1 MRSLFGAHESSGSA
15 GNVRFNPDSS
25 RWRAARRSSTLRTI
39 SARANA
45 PESTAD
51 ICSNSGKICHVAD
64 IGAIDEDPALED
76 LSDFLRAHVHPH
88 YRLADLLHK
97 GVAFHYGN
105 IPQII
110 RGRVEELLRE
120 RVLRFVCCT
129 STLLQG
135 MNLPAKNIFVE
146 NPKKGRGRPM
156 STGDFWNLVGRA
168 GRMAKEFN
176 GNVYCVHGQQWETNP
191 LQGSKLDAI
200 KSAFALALTEKVTSL
215 AEVVASPPNSAE
227 SDLSWAEQAVA
238 RIYSNFV
245 RNGELTANSQFST
258 SSNRS
263 TLLSIDEFSARFR
276 KRQTLPDQIYADNI
290 YMHPARIED
299 LAIQFRSSIDAT
311 RWIPPN
317 PNAPGSYDR
326 LVPVFQLLE
335 TIFFRTGF
343 KTYKYDAFL
352 ALRWMQGLSL
362 KELIENKISWNKAGG
377 DVERINDLIRELFD
391 EVGNRLRFKYVKY
404 MKIYADV
411 LSAVLV
417 EQNRAS
423 DLASVPPIHL
433 FLEYGA
439 ASLTL
444 INFIA
449 LGLSRT
455 SAILL
460 RSMRGLGENLSIAQ
474 CQQLIDTISVDSANL
489 PAICAS
495 EIRRLRHNG

>member
-1 MRSLFGAHESSGSA
+1 M
-15 GNVRFNPDSS
+15 
-25 RWRAARRSSTLRTI
+25 
-39 SARANA
+39 
-45 PESTAD
+45 
-51 ICSNSGKICHVAD
+51 
-64 IGAIDEDPALED
+64 
-76 LSDFLRAHVHPH
+76 
-88 YRLADLLHK
+88 
-97 GVAFHYGN
+97 
-105 IPQII
+105 
-110 RGRVEELLRE
+110 
-120 RVLRFVCCT
+120 
-129 STLLQG
+129 
-135 MNLPAKNIFVE
+135 
-146 NPKKGRGRPM
+146 
-156 STGDFWNLVGRA
+156 
-168 GRMAKEFN
+168 
-176 GNVYCVHGQQWETNP
+176 
-191 LQGSKLDAI
+191 
-200 KSAFALALTEKVTSL
+200 
-215 AEVVASPPNSAE
+215 
-227 SDLSWAEQAVA
+227 
-238 RIYSNFV
+238 
-245 RNGELTANSQFST
+245 
-258 SSNRS
+258 
-263 TLLSIDEFSARFR
+263 LSIDEFSARFR
-276 KRQTLPDQIYADNI
+276 KSQTLPDQIYADNI